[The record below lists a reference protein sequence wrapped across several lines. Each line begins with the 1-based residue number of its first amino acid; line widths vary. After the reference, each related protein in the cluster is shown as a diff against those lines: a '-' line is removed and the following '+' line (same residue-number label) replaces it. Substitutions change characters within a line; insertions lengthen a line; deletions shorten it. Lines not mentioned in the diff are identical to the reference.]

1 MPFAAA
7 EPLSQGIRPPRPQSA
22 PCPAQTHAAAPHCHG
37 RILLKVKKRVL
48 SDRYPG
54 NTPPIPR
61 RPASAPAQAESVVQ
75 HSRSAEEHSES
86 VVQHSRSAEE
96 HSESVVQHSRSA
108 GEHSESVVQHSRSA
122 EEHSRPVKARSASV
136 QASSASA
143 KASSAPSRKPMETV
157 RANAAPPPKPRLE
170 KPPRHVRVG
179 WNPPRSL
186 DDPPPRLDLRRLFR
200 FSQIIHQKPLPFVNG
215 LVLPHLNPVIP
226 H

>member
-96 HSESVVQHSRSA
+96 HSESVVPHSRSA
-108 GEHSESVVQHSRSA
+108 EEHSESVVPHSRSA

-157 RANAAPPPKPRLE
+157 RANAAPRQSQDWKNRHATSALAGIPPAASTARPQGLTS
-170 KPPRHVRVG
+170 G
-179 WNPPRSL
+179 DFFASL
-186 DDPPPRLDLRRLFR
+186 KSFIKNLFL
-200 FSQIIHQKPLPFVNG
+200 S
-215 LVLPHLNPVIP
+215 
-226 H
+226 